1 MFFNK
6 DILIETLVKN
16 KMLTKKQISS
26 LLEERKQTGESLRK
40 ILVNKNYLSESTILN
55 IYEKHFG
62 IPQVEISSELLNSE
76 IINLIP
82 QELIR
87 KNKIFPYK
95 QVANQLILLMF
106 DPLDN
111 LIIDNIILL
120 TGLQVK
126 PVTAQ
131 ESKLVDLMTN
141 FFNNFNREEIVVME
155 RKEEYEDNFL
165 IKTVND
171 IINQAINMRASDI
184 HFEPKE
190 QGVVIRYRIDGLL
203 QKIYDL
209 PKDLLYSMNSRI
221 KLMANLDIAERRIP
235 QDGRIKFNFAGRDI
249 DLRVSTLPVV
259 FGEKVVI
266 RILDKE
272 QKFLKLAELGFTD
285 YNLNLFKKLI
295 NLSHGMIL
303 ATGPAGSGK
312 TTTLYAA
319 LNEIN
324 NNTRNI
330 ITIEDPV
337 EYILPG
343 INQVQVNSKAGLTF
357 SRGLRA
363 ILRQDP
369 DVIMLGEIR
378 DKETAEIAIK
388 SATSGHL
395 VFSTL
400 HTSDTAASLTRLIN
414 IGIEPFLV
422 ASATMGVVSQRLV
435 RRICLKCKYSYRP
448 NFSPL
453 ELSLLGEELISK
465 EIFLSKGKGCSYCNY
480 TGFFG
485 RIAIYEIL
493 RITHLERKLILNKA
507 DSEFIKNDLIAR
519 GLQTLQ
525 LDGIEKILKGITTI
539 EEVIRVING
548 GE

>member
-6 DILIETLVKN
+6 DVLIETLVKN

-55 IYEKHFG
+55 IYEKYFG
-62 IPQVEISSELLNSE
+62 IPQVEISSELLNRE

-82 QELIR
+82 QEIIR

-131 ESKLVDLMTN
+131 ESKIVDLMTN

-155 RKEEYEDNFL
+155 REEEYEDNFL

-171 IINQAINMRASDI
+171 IINQAINKRASDI

-303 ATGPAGSGK
+303 VTGPAGSGK

-363 ILRQDP
+363 MLRQDP

-448 NFSPL
+448 NISPL

-519 GLQTLQ
+519 GLQTLR